1 MQCPIC
7 HKRAVSVIK
16 TTNYHRIKCPGCGE
30 FKLTSTLE
38 MALADHQFDVE
49 ASRNRLF
56 LLRANTQVPILT
68 AYDCHLLRPINS
80 GVPRSVKPI
89 PRALGSA

>member
-30 FKLTSTLE
+30 FKLTSALE
-38 MALADHQFDVE
+38 MALLDHQFDV
-49 ASRNRLF
+49 SCPCKRLHLSPF
-56 LLRANTQVPILT
+56 LRSKQPDRQPI
-68 AYDCHLLRPINS
+68 
-80 GVPRSVKPI
+80 
-89 PRALGSA
+89 